1 MVVAMRP
8 INTGTKLRLASSNG
22 LTLQIAAAGM
32 SAHGINVPPP
42 TQMAV
47 ICPSA
52 VNVAVPSPI
61 ALPNKLPIA
70 TEGK

>member
-1 MVVAMRP
+1 MRF
-8 INTGTKLRLASSNG
+8 RRASSNG
-22 LTLQIAAAGM
+22 LILQIAAAGI

-42 TQMAV
+42 TQIAE

-61 ALPNKLPIA
+61 AVPNKLPIEPTNA
-70 TEGK
+70 IPENPEPSNPV